1 MLISRPPKSGL
12 WIVEDSK
19 PDPINSIFHCK
30 TDPKRSKRW
39 RWELWSRRCAGEEF
53 KSRSRASS
61 TAHSL
66 RTMEMGFRVHA
77 SRSSIAISN
86 ANKLSLFFFFFLF
99 PESSSVWL
107 PRQFGKNKRK
117 LNLEFPLFIWI
128 LFYIVLGYRKNII
141 GEKAAPH
148 QRTMGLRFCYCRPFG
163 CWENVGKRSELKHG
177 DLLFFLLVFS

>member
-1 MLISRPPKSGL
+1 MDRGGFETGPDQQHFSLQNRPEKIKELKMRALVATLCRRRVQEPFSRFFYGSLSTDNGDGFQSSRVKIFDRHLKRKQVKS
-12 WIVEDSK
+12 
-19 PDPINSIFHCK
+19 
-30 TDPKRSKRW
+30 
-39 RWELWSRRCAGEEF
+39 
-53 KSRSRASS
+53 
-61 TAHSL
+61 
-66 RTMEMGFRVHA
+66 
-77 SRSSIAISN
+77 
-86 ANKLSLFFFFFLF
+86 FFFFS
-99 PESSSVWL
+99 ESSVWL